1 MFHMSAKHVLGG
13 QLKMNVLDVRETP
26 FGRTSTNQRQ
36 KKTYVQSKN
45 ESFRCPQNAPRADI
59 YKPASVKNVCAI

>member
-36 KKTYVQSKN
+36 KKKRTCNLKMKVLDVRKTPLGRTSTNQ
-45 ESFRCPQNAPRADI
+45 RQ
-59 YKPASVKNVCAI
+59 